1 MSVSAGHER
10 EVRQLRVARRPAAR
24 GDPALAQ
31 DNGRE
36 MFQMRYR
43 ISFLSGLVAGYVL
56 GARAGRERYEQIKRI
71 GRAVADSPA
80 AQQAAG
86 AVQAQAAGLAKTAR
100 QRVTD
105 ELHDRMP
112 KVAENVPGLRQRNG
126 DSQPPGRKPDATAT
140 SGNSGSNGTSA

>member
-1 MSVSAGHER
+1 
-10 EVRQLRVARRPAAR
+10 
-24 GDPALAQ
+24 
-31 DNGRE
+31 
-36 MFQMRYR
+36 MRYR

-56 GARAGRERYEQIKRI
+56 GARAGRERYEQIRRI

-126 DSQPPGRKPDATAT
+126 DSQAPGRKPDTTAT
-140 SGNSGSNGTSA
+140 SGKSGSNGTSA

>member
-1 MSVSAGHER
+1 
-10 EVRQLRVARRPAAR
+10 
-24 GDPALAQ
+24 
-31 DNGRE
+31 
-36 MFQMRYR
+36 MRYR
-43 ISFLSGLVAGYVL
+43 ISFLSGLAAGYVL

-86 AVQAQAAGLAKTAR
+86 AVQAQAAGIAKTAR

-126 DSQPPGRKPDATAT
+126 NPHPADGKTAT
-140 SGNSGSNGTSA
+140 SSRPGTSGSNGTSA